1 MNLYQKIARLI
12 EIKGFL
18 DEVEIPFIKKTFEK
32 SMGVCR
38 ALEHLELAKY
48 HLKIAIDTLIAI
60 NCFEEKERKDNE

>member
-1 MNLYQKIARLI
+1 MKLKFHLSKRHL
-12 EIKGFL
+12 K
-18 DEVEIPFIKKTFEK
+18 K